1 MATVLATRHLASA
14 NATLCG
20 MEKRATTK
28 SATEVP
34 LVAPDTD
41 VAKIANAFAT
51 SASWESLAKAKHA
64 Q

>member
-1 MATVLATRHLASA
+1 MATDLVTRYLASA
-14 NATLCG
+14 NATPCG
-20 MEKRATTK
+20 TEKRATTK
-28 SATEVP
+28 SATGVP
-34 LVAPDTD
+34 LVALDTD